1 MSNVDV
7 EISALKV
14 EVTIASSSH
23 ALNLGWPKEVD
34 ADLAKAKFSKKTRQL
49 TILAPVVADRQL
61 D

>member
-14 EVTIASSSH
+14 EVKCTSSMH
-23 ALNLGWPKEVD
+23 VLNLAWPGEVD

-49 TILAPVVADRQL
+49 TVLAPLVEQK
-61 D
+61 